1 MINYGSM
8 VDADNKYPVTYTV
21 KQDGTK
27 IIEDTFLLG
36 KDLTENQIQELIDK
50 KLI

>member
-1 MINYGSM
+1 M
-8 VDADNKYPVTYTV
+8 VDADTKYPVTYTV